1 MGFDEHSNRKR
12 SKTFFSSFIGAIIGA
27 LLVIILLPMLSD
39 AGLLPY
45 SLTKQQTEQNVQMK
59 RNAPEGIK
67 KGVNLDVTTDVT
79 KAFEKAS
86 PAVVGVINIQ
96 QQAGIGLFSNEV
108 GETVEAG
115 AGSGVIYKKDGD
127 KAYIV
132 TNNHVVEGANQLEI
146 SLHDGTRLPAKLL
159 GRDQWTDLAVL
170 EVAGDKIDAVIEI
183 GDSEALKPGE
193 PAIAIGNP
201 LGKYSN
207 SVTQGIISGT
217 GRTVPVDL
225 DGDGV
230 PDWNADVLQT
240 DAAINPG
247 NSGGALINIS
257 GQLIGI
263 NSMKVAEQAV
273 EGIGFSIPVN
283 SALPIIAD
291 LEQYGEVKRPFLGV
305 TISSLSDV
313 SSYHWTNT
321 LKLPN
326 SVKGGVIITSV
337 SALSAADKAGFQEY
351 DVVVQLDDQ
360 KVNDVIALR
369 KYIYEQK
376 SIGDKIKVTY
386 YRDGQK
392 NTTELQL
399 VEEKRVR

>member
-1 MGFDEHSNRKR
+1 MSFDDYQTKKR
-12 SKTFFSSFIGAIIGA
+12 SKVFFPSLIGAIIGA
-27 LLVIILLPMLSD
+27 LLVIVFLPFLSN

-45 SLTKQQTEQNVQMK
+45 SMTQQQKETVKTEK
-59 RNAPEGIK
+59 HEPAGLK
-67 KGVNLDVTTDVT
+67 KGVDLEVTTDVT

-86 PAVVGVINIQ
+86 PAVVGVVNIQ
-96 QQAGIGLFSNEV
+96 KMSGIGLFSAEI
-108 GETVEAG
+108 GEAVEAG

-132 TNNHVVEGANQLEI
+132 TNNHVVEGASEI
-146 SLHDGTRLPAKLL
+146 EVSLNDGTRIPAKLL

-170 EVAGDKIDAVIEI
+170 QVAAEKVKTAIEI
-183 GDSEALKPGE
+183 GDSDSLKPGE

-207 SVTQGIISGT
+207 SVTQGIISGI

-225 DGDGV
+225 NGDGT

-273 EGIGFSIPVN
+273 EGIGFSIPIN
-283 SALPIIAD
+283 SALTIIAD
-291 LEQYGEVKRPFLGV
+291 LEKYGEVKRPFLGV
-305 TISSLSDV
+305 TISSLTDV
-313 SSYHWTNT
+313 SSYHWQNT
-321 LKLPN
+321 LKLPKD
-326 SVKGGVIITSV
+326 VQGGVIITSV
-337 SALSAADKAGFQEY
+337 SALSAADKAGLKEY
-351 DVVVQLDDQ
+351 DVIVQLDGNET
-360 KVNDVIALR
+360 NDVIELR
-369 KYIYEQK
+369 KYIYEEK
-376 SIGDKIKVTY
+376 NIGDKVKVTY

-392 NTTELQL
+392 NTTELEL
-399 VEEKRVR
+399 VEEKRIR

>member
-1 MGFDEHSNRKR
+1 MSFDDYQTKKK
-12 SKTFFSSFIGAIIGA
+12 SKVFFPSLIGAIIGA
-27 LLVIILLPMLSD
+27 LLVIVFLPFLSN
-39 AGLLPY
+39 AGLLSY
-45 SLTKQQTEQNVQMK
+45 SMTQQQKETVKTEK
-59 RNAPEGIK
+59 HEPAGLK
-67 KGVNLDVTTDVT
+67 KGVDLEVTTDVT

-86 PAVVGVINIQ
+86 PAVVGVVNIQ
-96 QQAGIGLFSNEV
+96 KMSGIGLFSAEI
-108 GETVEAG
+108 GEAVEAG

-132 TNNHVVEGANQLEI
+132 TNNHVVEGASEI
-146 SLHDGTRLPAKLL
+146 EVSLNDGTRIPAKLL

-170 EVAGDKIDAVIEI
+170 QVAAEKVKTAIEI
-183 GDSEALKPGE
+183 GDSDSLKPGE

-207 SVTQGIISGT
+207 SVTQGIISGI

-225 DGDGV
+225 NGDGT

-273 EGIGFSIPVN
+273 EGIGFSIPIN
-283 SALPIIAD
+283 SALTIIAD
-291 LEQYGEVKRPFLGV
+291 LEKYGEVKRPFLGV
-305 TISSLSDV
+305 TISSLTDV
-313 SSYHWTNT
+313 SSYHWQNT
-321 LKLPN
+321 LKLPKD
-326 SVKGGVIITSV
+326 VQGGVIITSV
-337 SALSAADKAGFQEY
+337 SALSAADKAGLKEY
-351 DVVVQLDDQ
+351 DVIVQLDGNET
-360 KVNDVIALR
+360 NDVIELR
-369 KYIYEQK
+369 KYIYEEK
-376 SIGDKIKVTY
+376 NIGDKVKVTY

-392 NTTELQL
+392 NTTELEL
-399 VEEKRVR
+399 VEEKRIR